1 MSDARIT
8 NLRRLLIPYELDGPG
23 FDLISWLPITYD
35 EATETGTYFFK
46 MLPGAETA
54 AHTHRGYEEY
64 YVIEGGA
71 VESDGRV
78 LGRGAHGQPSAG
90 IHAQHSHRPGLP
102 ADRDRVAAPWP
113 TRLALVDRIDHVLTH
128 ALAEPFGRRRVA

>member
-8 NLRRLLIPYELDGPG
+8 NLSADSLIPYELDGPG

-78 LGRGAHGQPSAG
+78 LGRGDMVSHPPGST
-90 IHAQHSHRPGLP
+90 HSTRTDQGCLLI
-102 ADRDRVAAPWP
+102 VTEWAAPWP
-113 TRLALVDRIDHVLTH
+113 TRLASR
-128 ALAEPFGRRRVA
+128 